1 MSSRVFVGGAVVIVV
16 ALVGATAIV
25 SGLRPSSPRT
35 QTAQARSEQP
45 SGLELGRPGELVT
58 VRGLV
63 LLDCNYS
70 TADGCTL
77 ATRDG
82 SLAFLETGYDGFRRM
97 PRRGSVVDV
106 RGYTRFSPR
115 FRDDLAL
122 LSLETDADE
131 AGPTWVRKVGKAER
145 LDVRGLVGEI
155 DKTYEQIRGGGSPRF
170 RPTGKESV
178 ELLAPVW
185 TLTGKPQISHGERA
199 ASFIAPSSLKDEL
212 VELKW
217 DGEAGDPTFVTFS
230 LVLHW
235 TRRASGYELVEVEA
249 SR

>member
-1 MSSRVFVGGAVVIVV
+1 MSNRVFVAGAVVLVV
-16 ALVGATAIV
+16 VLVGAAAIV
-25 SGLRPSSPRT
+25 SGLPWA
-35 QTAQARSEQP
+35 QTAQAPSEQS
-45 SGLELGRPGELVT
+45 SGLELGQPGELVT

-70 TADGCTL
+70 NGDGCTL

-82 SLAFLETGYDGFRRM
+82 SLAFLETGYDGFRRL

-106 RGYTRFSPR
+106 RAYTRFSPR

-122 LSLETDADE
+122 LSLETDSDE
-131 AGPTWVRKVGKAER
+131 AGPTWVRKVGRAER
-145 LDVRGLVGEI
+145 LDVRGLVGDI
-155 DKTYEQIRGGGSPRF
+155 DKTYEQIRGGGSPKF
-170 RPTGKESV
+170 RPTGDESV

-185 TLTGKPQISHGERA
+185 TLAGKPRISHGEEA
-199 ASFIAPSSLKDEL
+199 ASFTAPPSLRDEL
-212 VELKW
+212 VELQW
-217 DGEAGDPTFVTFS
+217 DREAGDPTFVTFS

-235 TRRASGYELVEVEA
+235 TRRASGYELVGVEA